1 MRRQASPLPPNY
13 SSVISRSSVAP
24 AELGLG
30 LYPKT
35 VPAPAPAP
43 AGYLW
48 VKIENSGDAI
58 NQAFRVQIHDN
69 DTVEDLK
76 DVILQKLNTS
86 RWAKVND
93 NASISLGVY
102 TNGGNVMGAGP
113 PSLASMPAQ
122 YHTNYTTGANAAA
135 GSDVLNSPIDIV
147 PKLFQKQQQQM
158 TPQSAVPDSAIL
170 TPQPKQNTH
179 PSKLSVVT
187 ATNEQPPLRSLSPKS
202 FMNMGTDG
210 SLLDHSPS
218 RIYTTS
224 PKLASLPKALMSRTN
239 SITMSPTAANGMH
252 AFLNA
257 TGRPY
262 SQSRMASNEG
272 NLTSASTSPTAA
284 FPHSISKLKYRT
296 EVINK
301 TGASFRLTFM
311 PDELAV
317 NILHCMFNDNQ
328 PASEPLLIFSST
340 ELSIEHHD
348 TVELAMTTP
357 EGDANGTPTQRPVVK
372 LDPIDVSAHGRHRK
386 IGPIEIG
393 GDGQDDDSAPEDS
406 EPDISTP
413 AEYKTY
419 KLITNEKQLQEAS
432 NFMNGEEGLVGD
444 EPSPKQAIL
453 LLPKGYAEEYNTSNS
468 ASLDDELDQSLKTQH
483 DIQQAIATQLSS
495 TSPSTSLSSA
505 TLQHNFDLS
514 LQDDDS
520 QYLANHQQQQQ
531 QPHQRQ
537 ASLSESNHHHV
548 PLNEQ
553 EVGIIDPMVGSQWQ
567 DKSSPTKSGT
577 PIDTPTSIDSADLVR
592 GRGNA
597 SDSSLSKT
605 HSKPLPK
612 DRPLPHPVRP
622 RPKPSSSSAPKSTS
636 ERVFPKINVLI
647 VEDNVIN
654 QAILGSFLRKHKIS
668 YKVAKKG
675 KEAVDIWKEGGLHL
689 IFMDLQLPV
698 LSGIEA
704 AKQIRNYEK
713 DRNKEITSGRK
724 SPPVIIV
731 ALTASNSI
739 EDKRNALLSGCNDY
753 LTKPVNLHWL
763 SKKITEWGCMQALID
778 FDSWK
783 QGQSRMT
790 DSLTTKSAHPLK
802 GKAIS

>member
-13 SSVISRSSVAP
+13 SSFIGRANVAADVGFGGSVKAG
-24 AELGLG
+24 AINS
-30 LYPKT
+30 T
-35 VPAPAPAP
+35 VPT
-43 AGYLW
+43 GYLW
-48 VKIENSGDAI
+48 VKIENNGDSI
-58 NQAFRVQIHDN
+58 NQTFRVQIHDN

-76 DVILQKLNTS
+76 DIILHKLNSS

-102 TNGGNVMGAGP
+102 TNGGTVMGVGTP
-113 PSLASMPAQ
+113 LATISAP
-122 YHTNYTTGANAAA
+122 YHTNYTTGVNSAA

-147 PKLFQKQQQQM
+147 PKLYQKQQQQQQQQM
-158 TPQSAVPDSAIL
+158 VSQSTTPDSCIL
-170 TPQPKQNTH
+170 TPQPKQSPHSAN
-179 PSKLSVVT
+179 LSVVT
-187 ATNEQPPLRSLSPKS
+187 GTNEQPLRSFSPKS
-202 FMNMGTDG
+202 FVNTNSDGTMTD
-210 SLLDHSPS
+210 SSPS

-224 PKLASLPKALMSRTN
+224 PKLMSLPKTLMSRAN
-239 SITMSPTAANGMH
+239 SMTMSPTAANGMH
-252 AFLNA
+252 TFLNA
-257 TGRPY
+257 SNRVYG
-262 SQSRMASNEG
+262 QSRMSSNEG
-272 NLTSASTSPTAA
+272 GMGLGTASPGPTAN
-284 FPHSISKLKYRT
+284 FPHSMSKLKYRT

-301 TGASFRLTFM
+301 TSASCRVTFM

-317 NILHCMFNDNQ
+317 NILHCLYNDSQ
-328 PASEPLLIFSST
+328 TASEPLLVFSNS
-340 ELSIEHHD
+340 ELSIQPHNN
-348 TVELAMTTP
+348 VEIANTAP
-357 EGDANGTPTQRPVVK
+357 EEEGDGIAAVQRPAVK
-372 LDPIDVSAHGRHRK
+372 LEPIDVSSHTRHRK
-386 IGPIEIG
+386 IEPIEIG
-393 GDGQDDDSAPEDS
+393 DGSESSPIDDS

-413 AEYKTY
+413 GEYKTY

-432 NFMNGEEGLVGD
+432 NFISSEERISGS

-453 LLPKGYAEEYNTSNS
+453 LLPKGYAEEYNTNES
-468 ASLDDELDQSLKTQH
+468 ASLNEELGPSLKTQQ
-483 DIQQAIATQLSS
+483 DIQQAIATQLNA

-505 TLQHNFDLS
+505 TLQHNFDIS
-514 LQDDDS
+514 MQDDSS
-520 QYLANHQQQQQ
+520 QYLANHPQQQQQ
-531 QPHQRQ
+531 QQQ
-537 ASLSESNHHHV
+537 QLSEPNHHHV

-553 EVGIIDPMVGSQWQ
+553 EVGVIDPMLGSQWQ

-577 PIDTPTSIDSADLVR
+577 PVDTPTSVDSMNLVR
-592 GRGNA
+592 GKSSG
-597 SDSSLSKT
+597 SDSTLSKT

-612 DRPLPHPVRP
+612 DRPLPHPIRP
-622 RPKPSSSSAPKSTS
+622 RPKPSSSSTPKSTS

-668 YKVAKKG
+668 YKVAKNG

-704 AKQIRNYEK
+704 AKQIRNCEK
-713 DRNKEITSGRK
+713 ERNKDTSSGRN

-790 DSLTTKSAHPLK
+790 DSFLNKAPHKLKSSTV
-802 GKAIS
+802 G